1 MDQMSGNLQIWSSLG
16 SVIKQLPGEDDMVQ
30 SYFKLHKI
38 KQLPHFVIKIIT
50 NAMYGNCEN
59 LKLAMLTRVIGALHY
74 ILEKC
79 ICLWMYASFWYVEC
93 NFLWWKDRL
102 SILLIHFLFYLF
114 CNVRIGGSEVKWKG
128 SWGVTSVKKKKKKG
142 TMLDK
147 MLSHRFA
154 KCHSATL
161 KPKLWAV
168 SLKFFYQVL
177 QNSAVDLDM

>member
-59 LKLAMLTRVIGALHY
+59 LKLVMLTRVIGALHY

-93 NFLWWKDRL
+93 NLLWWKDRL
-102 SILLIHFLFYLF
+102 SILLINFLFYLF

-128 SWGVTSVKKKKKKG
+128 SWGVTSV
-142 TMLDK
+142 
-147 MLSHRFA
+147 
-154 KCHSATL
+154 
-161 KPKLWAV
+161 
-168 SLKFFYQVL
+168 
-177 QNSAVDLDM
+177 

>member
-59 LKLAMLTRVIGALHY
+59 LKLVMLTRVIGALHY

-102 SILLIHFLFYLF
+102 SILLINFLFYLF

-128 SWGVTSVKKKKKKG
+128 SWGVTSVKKKKRRG
-142 TMLDK
+142 QCWT
-147 MLSHRFA
+147 
-154 KCHSATL
+154 KC
-161 KPKLWAV
+161 WV
-168 SLKFFYQVL
+168 IVL
-177 QNSAVDLDM
+177 QNAIVLPSNQNYELFHWNSFTRSYKTLL